1 MDTIKSF
8 IDSTTGTAITG
19 ASGVA
24 LSYWSV
30 IPEVLRILILLVTLT
45 HLTVKLFKEFKPWI

>member
-1 MDTIKSF
+1 MDSLKSF
-8 IDSTTGTAITG
+8 IDSTAGTAVTG
-19 ASGVA
+19 FSGVA

-45 HLTVKLFKEFKPWI
+45 HLSVKLFKEFKPWI